1 MDEVTASN
9 ERLNT
14 FVSYNED
21 HRALIVRDVK
31 NRLILTFPHAD
42 HHLRDTRF
50 YLAFIG
56 RDKSG
61 AKGLVYFRQD
71 QSQIDLF
78 VFFSVFFSAFF
89 LVVSV
94 VVFGWKIKQYH
105 TRRRVIEVREHQL
118 ETMRSR
124 PFATYSFL
132 CQMKRPQPS
141 CWRVKRDTAAIL
153 LRDSSLV
160 REHQLRL
167 RDVRE
172 RPVIA
177 PVSQEPTADGR
188 SCVTTVVFQL
198 PGNECSDFQLLLG
211 SSLNVV
217 TNQHSLGGAD
227 HHPQNGRKFG
237 TRRTV
242 TFTS

>member
-1 MDEVTASN
+1 MDEVIASN
-9 ERLNT
+9 AHLNT
-14 FVSYNED
+14 FTTYNQS
-21 HRALIVRDVK
+21 HKAHIVRNVR
-31 NRLILTFPHAD
+31 NRLVLTFPHIE
-42 HHLRDTRF
+42 HYLRDTRF
-50 YLAFIG
+50 YMVFIG
-56 RDKSG
+56 RDTAG
-61 AKGLVYFRQD
+61 TEGLVYFRQD
-71 QSQIDLF
+71 LSQIDLF

-94 VVFGWKIKQYH
+94 SVFGWKIKQYH

-118 ETMRSR
+118 ETLRSR

-141 CWRVKRDTAAIL
+141 CWRVKRDTAAVL
-153 LRDSSLV
+153 LRDSSQV
-160 REHQLRL
+160 KDHHLRL

-177 PVSQEPTADGR
+177 PVSHEPTADGR
-188 SCVTTVVFQL
+188 ASIATVVFQL

-211 SSLNVV
+211 SALTVV
-217 TNQHSLGGAD
+217 TNQHSLSGGD
-227 HHPQNGRKFG
+227 HNPFSGRKFG